1 MSGRMMFQSMA
12 LVLLLGTGGAR
23 AGDDPLEAFNRG
35 VFGFNNA
42 VIDHVIAP
50 ASDAFAAWIP
60 DRVRR
65 AGGSVY
71 ANLTEPEFMVT
82 NLLAGN
88 HSDAAVS
95 FGRFAVNSTVGVAG
109 LYDPASALG
118 LVRRETEFGEALCRA
133 GVPTEPYLVLPLAGP
148 GNAWSAG
155 LLTGFIVGGWYLL
168 SMISPVLA
176 TADLVLDL
184 SASAAS
190 LRHASDQPDKSGL
203 DSYLTQKADY
213 RRYLDKGCAEEA
225 EEKRPQL
232 SEK

>member
-1 MSGRMMFQSMA
+1 MSGRMMVQSMA
-12 LVLLLGTGGAR
+12 LVLLLGAGGAR

-35 VFGFNNA
+35 VFGFNTA
-42 VIDHVIAP
+42 VVDHVIAP
-50 ASDAFAAWIP
+50 ASDVFAAWMP
-60 DRVRR
+60 EGVRR
-65 AGGSVY
+65 AGGNVY
-71 ANLTEPEFMVT
+71 TNLTEPEFMVT

-88 HSDAAVS
+88 HEEAAVS
-95 FGRFAVNSTVGVAG
+95 FGRFAVNSTVGLAG

-133 GVPTEPYLVLPLAGP
+133 GVPTEPYMVLPLAGP

-168 SMISPVLA
+168 SLISPVLA

-190 LRHASDQPDKSGL
+190 LRHASDQPDKDRL
-203 DSYLTQKADY
+203 DPYAVQKADY
-213 RRYLDKGCAEEA
+213 RRYLDKGCGEGA